1 MSDPACATVERRSQP
16 WGIWSAQIEPPE
28 EVIAVR
34 RAVAI
39 AIVCWTFLA
48 LEAGVVGAELDHDGG
63 GWLMLFANGSFAP
76 ATPQLRRLRWWF
88 DLQPRFT
95 EDSDYEQLLV
105 RPGIGLDVGHGASLW
120 LGYAYINTDPATRA
134 SFDEHRIWQ
143 QLLWSTKLGS
153 LGLQSRTRLEQRF
166 VDTGS
171 DTGWRARQFV
181 KAAHPLA
188 LHPRLGLAAYDE
200 LFVDLK
206 DTDFGADGGPSQNRL
221 FAGFSWKLGEGGH
234 TVVELGYLNQ
244 WIANT
249 GRTDTMNHLASL
261 NLLLNFP

>member
-1 MSDPACATVERRSQP
+1 MK
-16 WGIWSAQIEPPE
+16 
-28 EVIAVR
+28 
-34 RAVAI
+34 RAAAI
-39 AIVCWTFLA
+39 AIACWMFLA
-48 LEAGVVGAELDHDGG
+48 LEPGVVGAELDHDGG
-63 GWLMLFANGSFAP
+63 GWLMLFAHGSFAP
-76 ATPQLRRLRWWF
+76 ATPKLRSVRWWF

-105 RPGIGLDVGHGASLW
+105 RPGVGLDVGHGASLW

-181 KAAHPLA
+181 KATYPLA
-188 LHPRLGLAAYDE
+188 FRSQLGLAAYDE
-200 LFVDLK
+200 LFIDLK
-206 DTDFGADGGPSQNRL
+206 DTDFGADGGLSQNRL
-221 FAGFSWKLGEGGH
+221 FAGFAWKLDDSGR

-244 WIANT
+244 YINNT
-249 GRTDTMNHLASL
+249 GRADTMNHLASL
-261 NLLLNFP
+261 NLLVSLP